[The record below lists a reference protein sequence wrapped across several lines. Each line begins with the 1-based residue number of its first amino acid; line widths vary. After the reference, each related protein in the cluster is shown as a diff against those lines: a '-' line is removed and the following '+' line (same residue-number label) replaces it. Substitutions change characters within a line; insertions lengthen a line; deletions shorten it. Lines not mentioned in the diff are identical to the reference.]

1 MRIQRTSD
9 VKESIGEKF
18 IYYFFGGLVC
28 FVLGTILMKYR
39 GASGLGNL
47 AGLVIVAGVGLVGY
61 GIYVA
66 LQSRKVSSHF
76 VDCPICTERNE
87 IVQKPDNQD
96 ITCVACNHLIP
107 IKDGVVLPVM
117 RVNCGF
123 CNSVNYYSEKSE
135 VLICETCNHEIPIF
149 QEDGKPTKQL
159 PKGYAI
165 VDDNALYE
173 LVLTDVGKG
182 SEELV
187 RTLQSM
193 LALNR
198 NQVKDLMEELPVT
211 LLQGITKMKAEM
223 LAAQL
228 SNNGAKAEPK
238 VLQQQ

>member
-9 VKESIGEKF
+9 VKEAIGERS
-18 IYYFFGGLVC
+18 IYFFSGGIALLVVG
-28 FVLGTILMKYR
+28 FILMRYGR
-39 GASGLGNL
+39 GSGLGNL
-47 AGLVIVAGVGLVGY
+47 AGFVLIGAVGLLGY
-61 GIYVA
+61 GVYIVT
-66 LQSRKVSSHF
+66 QTRKVSSHF
-76 VDCPICTERNE
+76 IDCPVCTERNE
-87 IVQKPDNQD
+87 LVEKPENQD
-96 ITCVACNHLIP
+96 VTCVACNHLIP

-117 RVNCGF
+117 TVRCGF

-159 PKGYAI
+159 PKGYAV
-165 VDDNALYE
+165 VDDNSSYE
-173 LVLTDVGKG
+173 LVLVDAGKG

-198 NQVKDLMEELPVT
+198 NQVKDLLEEVPVT
-211 LLQGITKMKAEM
+211 LLQGITKMKADM

-228 SNNGAKAEPK
+228 SNHGAKAEPK
-238 VLQQQ
+238 VLDQ